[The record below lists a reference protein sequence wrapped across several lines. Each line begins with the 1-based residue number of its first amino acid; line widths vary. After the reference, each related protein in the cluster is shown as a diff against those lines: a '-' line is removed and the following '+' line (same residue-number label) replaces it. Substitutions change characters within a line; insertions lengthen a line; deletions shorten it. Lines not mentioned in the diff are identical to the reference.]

1 MPDPNES
8 YPHKVVLLGSLPPLG
23 ALSSYCLELSLSISN
38 MIDVEFISFQKIYPS
53 FLYPGGNMKGDY
65 TFPNIHHPKLQVRR
79 QLTWYNPLTWI
90 KEGLI
95 TNGALLHAQWW
106 SPPPVFCIF
115 YYFSPV

>member
-65 TFPNIHHPKLQVRR
+65 TFPNIHHPKIHRVNNGSQALGIDFDNSWGI
-79 QLTWYNPLTWI
+79 QL
-90 KEGLI
+90 GM
-95 TNGALLHAQWW
+95 W
-106 SPPPVFCIF
+106 SL
-115 YYFSPV
+115 